1 MKKSW
6 LIFGVVIVIGL
17 IFFKAMI
24 LQILGFLVLLVVI
37 ALGLYFG
44 FQVVVGF
51 ILFVVAGIGIILV
64 ILIIVYGIAT
74 WL

>member
-17 IFFKAMI
+17 IFFKAMT

-37 ALGLYFG
+37 TLGLYFG

-51 ILFVVAGIGIILV
+51 ILFAVAAIGIILV

>member
-17 IFFKAMI
+17 IFFKAMT

-37 ALGLYFG
+37 TLGLYFG

-51 ILFVVAGIGIILV
+51 ILFVVAAIGIILV

>member
-6 LIFGVVIVIGL
+6 IIFGVVIVIGL
-17 IFFKAMI
+17 IFFKAMT
-24 LQILGFLVLLVVI
+24 LQLLGFLVLLAVI

-51 ILFVVAGIGIILV
+51 ILFVVVAIGIILV
-64 ILIIVYGIAT
+64 ILIIVYGVAT

>member
-6 LIFGVVIVIGL
+6 LVFGVVIVIGL
-17 IFFKAMI
+17 IFFKAMT
-24 LQILGFLVLLVVI
+24 LQILGFLLLLAVI

-51 ILFVVAGIGIILV
+51 ILFGIMVIGVILV
-64 ILIIVYGIAT
+64 IFIIVYGVAT

>member
-17 IFFKAMI
+17 IFFKAMT

-51 ILFVVAGIGIILV
+51 ILFVVVAIGIILV

>member
-17 IFFKAMI
+17 IFFKAMTF
-24 LQILGFLVLLVVI
+24 QILGFLLLLLVI

-51 ILFVVAGIGIILV
+51 ILFVVAAIGIILV